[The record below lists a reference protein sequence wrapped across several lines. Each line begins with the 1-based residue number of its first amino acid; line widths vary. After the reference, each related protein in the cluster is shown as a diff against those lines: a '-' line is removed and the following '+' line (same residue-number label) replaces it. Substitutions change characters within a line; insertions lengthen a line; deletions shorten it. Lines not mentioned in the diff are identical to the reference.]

1 MAQNEINRKWS
12 ESDAKWSQRDKK
24 KEIERQNDCKTYIKW
39 QQRQREIRNR
49 DKKGPQKGKKWP

>member
-24 KEIERQNDCKTYIKW
+24 T
-39 QQRQREIRNR
+39 RNW
-49 DKKGPQKGKKWP
+49 KAK